1 MRKLIFV
8 GVLFIFASCS
18 KSSSTSISNTFL
30 ITMKTASGTNF
41 SSNNITRTLTTE
53 TGKFFFDGTPFDT
66 YKPNYF
72 FSGYFD
78 VHNRLILKIPLPN
91 STSTTTVTSTTPGT
105 ELIINDKDYYL
116 IKQVVNFTSNV
127 YPGRIAGNYTIY
139 DAPNYT
145 TILCTGTFDY
155 TAK

>member
-1 MRKLIFV
+1 MFV
-8 GVLFIFASCS
+8 GVLIIFASCS
-18 KSSSTSISNTFL
+18 KSSSSSTSNAGL
-30 ITMKTASGTNF
+30 ITMRTASGASF

-53 TGKFFFDGTPFDT
+53 TGKFFFNGTPFDN
-66 YKPNYF
+66 YNPNYF

-78 VHNRLILKIPLPN
+78 AHNELILRIPLPN
-91 STSTTTVTSTTPGT
+91 STSTTTVTSTNSGT
-105 ELIINDKDYYL
+105 ELIINDRDYYL

-127 YPGRIAGNYTIY
+127 YPGRIAGSYTIY

-145 TILCTGTFDY
+145 TVLCTGTFDY

>member
-1 MRKLIFV
+1 MRKLFFV

-18 KSSSTSISNTFL
+18 KSSSSSPSSTGL
-30 ITMKTASGTNF
+30 ITMRTASGTNF
-41 SSNNITRTLTTE
+41 SSNSISNTLTTE
-53 TGKFFFDGTPFDT
+53 TGKFFFSGRPFDN
-66 YKPNYF
+66 YNPNYSF
-72 FSGYFD
+72 YGTFD
-78 VHNRLILKIPLPN
+78 VRNSLILKIPLPN
-91 STSTTTVTSTTPGT
+91 STSTTTVTTITPGT
-105 ELIINDKDYYL
+105 ELTINNIDYYL

-145 TILCTGTFDY
+145 TVLCTGTFDY